1 MASVPTAVWAS
12 SEGGTLAHQD
22 WSFNGPFGTYD
33 RAALQ
38 RGFMVYR
45 QVCSACHAMKHLHYR
60 DLEALGYDEGQIK
73 TIAADVTVQDGP
85 DDEGEMF
92 DRPGRPSDP
101 FKSPFANE
109 KQAKASNGGALPPD
123 LSLITKA
130 RHGGADYVFG
140 ILTGFEEPPAEVTL
154 LPGQHYN
161 KTMPGHIIA
170 MAPPL
175 QDGQV
180 SYEDGSAQ
188 TVEQYAK
195 DVGQFLTWAADPYL
209 EERKRTGVKVI
220 LFLLAFAGIMY
231 AVKRKIWADLH

>member
-1 MASVPTAVWAS
+1 
-12 SEGGTLAHQD
+12 
-22 WSFNGPFGTYD
+22 
-33 RAALQ
+33 
-38 RGFMVYR
+38 
-45 QVCSACHAMKHLHYR
+45 
-60 DLEALGYDEGQIK
+60 
-73 TIAADVTVQDGP
+73 
-85 DDEGEMF
+85 
-92 DRPGRPSDP
+92 
-101 FKSPFANE
+101 
-109 KQAKASNGGALPPD
+109 
-123 LSLITKA
+123 
-130 RHGGADYVFG
+130 
-140 ILTGFEEPPAEVTL
+140 
-154 LPGQHYN
+154 
-161 KTMPGHIIA
+161 